1 MIKIHFIRHHIR
13 EGLYKELM
21 YYYMDLSPTVLFNYF
36 NDKGKV
42 KYWAD
47 GRIVLDTP
55 SKDYEII
62 LEVTE
67 IKTIGLE
74 ELSDRIG
81 V

>member
-1 MIKIHFIRHHIR
+1 MIEVHYIMHIDDV
-13 EGLYKELM
+13 YKKMLS
-21 YYYMDLSPTVLFNYF
+21 YYLDISPTVLFNYF
-36 NDKGKV
+36 NDMGKV

-47 GRIVLDTP
+47 GRIVLNTP

-62 LEVTE
+62 LEIGE